1 MDGKNILFV
10 CAANVNRSITAQF
23 WFSITKPEN
32 QYESAGS
39 SRAACRIHGGEF
51 VSQEQIDKADRI
63 ICMDERNKN
72 QLIWD
77 YGKHI
82 ESKIEIAGIQD
93 QYHFLQLDLIW
104 ELIDKVK
111 I

>member
-1 MDGKNILFV
+1 MLLATFMVAILLL
-10 CAANVNRSITAQF
+10 
-23 WFSITKPEN
+23 
-32 QYESAGS
+32 
-39 SRAACRIHGGEF
+39 
-51 VSQEQIDKADRI
+51 
-63 ICMDERNKN
+63 NKN

-93 QYHFLQLDLIW
+93 HYSFMQLDLIW

-111 I
+111 V

>member
-1 MDGKNILFV
+1 MDDKNILFV

-39 SRAACRIHGGEF
+39 CRAACHIHGGDF
-51 VSQEQIDKADRI
+51 VTQEQIDKADRI
-63 ICMDERNKN
+63 ICMDELNKN

-93 QYHFLQLDLIW
+93 HYSFMQLDLIW

-111 I
+111 V

>member
-23 WFSITKPEN
+23 WFSISKPEN

-39 SRAACRIHGGEF
+39 CQAACRIHGGQF
-51 VSQEQIDKADRI
+51 VSQSQIDNADRI
-63 ICMDERNKN
+63 ICMDQRNKN
-72 QLIWD
+72 ELIAQF
-77 YGKHI
+77 GAAI
-82 ESKIEIAGIQD
+82 ESKIEIAAIQD
-93 QYHFLQLDLIW
+93 QYLFMQLDLIW

>member
-23 WFSITKPEN
+23 WFSISKPEN

-39 SRAACRIHGGEF
+39 CQAACRIHGGQF
-51 VSQEQIDKADRI
+51 VSQSQIANADRI
-63 ICMDERNKN
+63 ICMDQRNKN
-72 QLIWD
+72 ELIAQF
-77 YGKHI
+77 GAAI

-93 QYHFLQLDLIW
+93 QYLFMQLDLIW
-104 ELIDKVK
+104 ELVDKVK